1 MRLKSAQILINCLA
15 GKPILSFGTFISI
28 CIFLHDLKLFFP
40 FLLPHTLRFYKFVC
54 VVEISFK
61 TCFFSVEVNPSIC
74 FHHPSLLI
82 FLQILVI
89 FFVSKIVRKG
99 QNVPLDLGQSFFC
112 ESVTLF
118 FCCCLLTYSVQHHFV
133 KKRNYNLFC
142 LITTPLLLKDF
153 SSTMTGKKSEL
164 VFGFPGEKTSN
175 SRQKKLC

>member
-1 MRLKSAQILINCLA
+1 ME
-15 GKPILSFGTFISI
+15 LSFQFAF
-28 CIFLHDLKLFFP
+28 FLHDLKLFFP

-74 FHHPSLLI
+74 FHHPPLL
-82 FLQILVI
+82 FSADSCY
-89 FFVSKIVRKG
+89 FFCE
-99 QNVPLDLGQSFFC
+99 QNCKEGTKRASGLGSIFFC

-142 LITTPLLLKDF
+142 SITTPLLLKDF
-153 SSTMTGKKSEL
+153 SSTMTGKKKWTSFWFSRGENIK
-164 VFGFPGEKTSN
+164 FPS
-175 SRQKKLC
+175 KKVVLNNTPLPPF

>member
-1 MRLKSAQILINCLA
+1 MNFKRHTEKFWKFGPQNDLDSKIPRINGAVFWKLLVRLKSAQIFINCLA
-15 GKPILSFGTFISI
+15 GKPILLFGTFFSI

-99 QNVPLDLGQSFFC
+99 QNVPLDLGQSFF
-112 ESVTLF
+112 
-118 FCCCLLTYSVQHHFV
+118 FV
-133 KKRNYNLFC
+133 R
-142 LITTPLLLKDF
+142 
-153 SSTMTGKKSEL
+153 
-164 VFGFPGEKTSN
+164 V
-175 SRQKKLC
+175 